1 MILEFIP
8 DVYDYRKEA
17 LELLR
22 RDSYRK
28 GDFTLSS
35 GRNSEHYVN
44 CKPVTLN
51 GKGLS
56 AICCLMLEHIEDDV
70 VAVAGLTLGADP
82 LVSVIPVIAFEASA
96 GKIDLNGLIIR
107 KEQKGYGAN
116 AWIEGKLPPKGSKVV
131 VLEDVTTTGA
141 SALKAVEKLRD
152 AGYEVNRIIT
162 IVDRQVDGEAD
173 TNVLAAKCE
182 LISLFSIEELYK

>member
-1 MILEFIP
+1 MILEYIP
-8 DVYDYRKEA
+8 DTFDYRSIA
-17 LELLR
+17 LNLLKK
-22 RDSYRK
+22 DAYRK

-35 GRNSEHYVN
+35 GRKSEHYVN

-51 GKGLS
+51 GRGLG
-56 AICCLMLEHIEDDV
+56 AICCMILEYIEDDV
-70 VAVAGLTLGADP
+70 VALGGLTLGADP
-82 LVSVIPVIAFEASA
+82 LVSAIPVIAAQASE
-96 GKIDLNGLIIR
+96 GKIILDGLIIR

-141 SALKAVEKLRD
+141 SAIKAVEKLRD

-173 TNVLAAKCE
+173 INVLAAKCE
-182 LISLFSIEELYK
+182 LISLFSIEELYE